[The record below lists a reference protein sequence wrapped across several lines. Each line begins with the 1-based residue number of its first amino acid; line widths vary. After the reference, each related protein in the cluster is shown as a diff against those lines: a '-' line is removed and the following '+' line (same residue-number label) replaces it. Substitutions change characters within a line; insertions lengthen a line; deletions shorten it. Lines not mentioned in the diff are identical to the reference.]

1 MEYKVDKSLTDFQ
14 FWSGAKDRVENLTYD
29 ELKQLDDILPEYLGG
44 DDLPEETDIND
55 MFWFEFPTV
64 CHALG
69 YACVNDDPIR
79 DVEDFEQS
87 FRIDLLKTALDDL
100 HTGDEVNATE
110 EQLAA
115 LDDKCLEEGDVY
127 TLNAEDD
134 TVDIDDTYLEDYAK
148 AVGIT
153 WEE

>member
-29 ELKQLDDILPEYLGG
+29 ELKQLDGILPEYLGG
-44 DDLPEETDIND
+44 EDLPEETDIND

-69 YACVNDDPIR
+69 YACVDDDPIR
-79 DVEDFEQS
+79 DVEDFKAD
-87 FRIDLLKTALDDL
+87 FRIERLREELTD
-100 HTGDEVNATE
+100 VNGEIEATD

-127 TLNAEDD
+127 TLNADDD
-134 TVDIDDTYLEDYAK
+134 TVDIDDTYLGDYAK
-148 AVGIT
+148 SVGIT

>member
-14 FWSGAKDRVENLTYD
+14 FWSGAKDRIENLTYD
-29 ELKQLDDILPEYLGG
+29 ELKQLDDILSEYLGG
-44 DDLPEETDIND
+44 EDLPEETDIND

-69 YACVNDDPIR
+69 YACVDDDPVR
-79 DVEDFEQS
+79 DVEDFKAD
-87 FRIDLLKTALDDL
+87 FRIERLREELTD
-100 HTGDEVNATE
+100 VNGEIEATD

-127 TLNAEDD
+127 TLNADED
-134 TVDIDDTYLEDYAK
+134 TVDIDYTYLEDYAK
-148 AVGIT
+148 DVGIT

>member
-29 ELKQLDDILPEYLGG
+29 ELKQLDDILSEYLGG
-44 DDLPEETDIND
+44 EDLPEETDIND

-69 YACVNDDPIR
+69 YACVDDDPVR
-79 DVEDFEQS
+79 DVEDFKAD
-87 FRIDLLKTALDDL
+87 FRIERLREELTD
-100 HTGDEVNATE
+100 VNGEIEATD

-127 TLNAEDD
+127 TLNADED
-134 TVDIDDTYLEDYAK
+134 TVDIDYTYLEDYAK
-148 AVGIT
+148 DVGIT

>member
-14 FWSGAKDRVENLTYD
+14 FWSGAKDRAENLTYD
-29 ELKQLDDILPEYLGG
+29 ELKKLDDILPEYLGG
-44 DDLPEETDIND
+44 DELPEETDIND

-69 YACVNDDPIR
+69 YACVDDDPIR
-79 DVEDFEQS
+79 DVEDFKAD
-87 FRIDLLKTALDDL
+87 FRIERLREELTD
-100 HTGDEVNATE
+100 VNGEIEATD

-115 LDDKCLEEGDVY
+115 LDDKCLDEGDVY
-127 TLNAEDD
+127 TLNADED
-134 TVDIDDTYLEDYAK
+134 TVDIDYTYLENYAK
-148 AVGIT
+148 DVGIT

>member
-44 DDLPEETDIND
+44 DELPDETDIND

-69 YACVNDDPIR
+69 YACVDDNPIR
-79 DVEDFEQS
+79 DVEDFKAD
-87 FRIDLLKTALDDL
+87 FRIERLREELTN
-100 HTGDEVNATE
+100 VNGEIEATD
-110 EQLAA
+110 EQLAD

-148 AVGIT
+148 SVGIT